1 MSSAGKKR
9 VRDLVKKDSKFYSL
23 EDQLSQNG
31 FDVHEFGEEE
41 MNIEDNLKKGK
52 GKELKIKA
60 LKKVT
65 KPLEMNKDIVDLGK
79 QFSSSSSSKKTTKSK
94 LTASKE
100 DGTSTRDV
108 VSAVRPI
115 GSSVK
120 AVPSRLLSR
129 DSEAP
134 VTKQGAL
141 RASSASSIPMST
153 YRPSQLNDQGRGESS
168 STLMDNDDNEEDED
182 FETIRSSSKKLG
194 NLLEDSED
202 DKDVGKEK
210 DDEEDDDEFDE
221 DEDGD
226 LDGDTF
232 AGGDII
238 KAQKKLD
245 QRRARIA
252 EEAEKELMLAHAG
265 EQEQFSLPTEEE
277 LEEER
282 ARPPNL
288 PTLKRRISDLVH
300 LLQDFRSRRDPLRSR
315 TEYVECL
322 AHDFSDFYGYNREL
336 VDLFLQ
342 LFSPTE
348 ALEFFEANETPRP
361 VVIRVNTLKTK
372 RRDLMQA
379 LMNRG
384 VNLEPV
390 GGWTKVGLKV
400 FESPV
405 PIGAT
410 PEYLAGHY
418 MLQSAASLWPVIAL
432 DPQPGERIVDLASA
446 PGGKT
451 SHIAQ
456 LQGHSGVLVANDLK
470 KQRIASLQANL
481 TRLGVTN
488 SVICCMDG
496 RKLPEA
502 VRSFDRALL
511 DAPCTGLGVLARD
524 PAART
529 QKTMEDVLKMAQLQ
543 KQLILS
549 AIDCVDAHS
558 KTGGVIVYST
568 CSVAVEENEAV
579 VNYALRKRNV
589 RLIPFLGEDGSDVGR
604 PGFTA
609 YASGNFHPDLR
620 HTRRFYPHVHNMD
633 GFFVAKFKKVSNDIP
648 TTMNDN
654 DGDERDDR
662 VKKETS
668 RQRDD
673 KNKHAVVE
681 KEEDEDID
689 MEEDDEQDDEEEIQ
703 QALMSSKSKK
713 TKFNN
718 DEIKGRIESTKNS
731 TSLKKEH
738 LSTKPSSSSSSLSNP
753 TKLIAAPALS
763 VNQLGAQIAETAA
776 SRTKNKRLPAERT
789 TPAEIEM
796 QRKIS
801 DLVFSK
807 STSTT
812 SSAGSTSA
820 IMSVGSGSSTLD
832 KKSMK
837 SLSSMRSS
845 SALVNDDEEN
855 EIDPSSLGGVGEE
868 EGGGAVFDFL
878 KPGEKIH
885 SKKRKAGKK
894 VAAQKEAKRSSSSS
908 SSSSSG
914 LKKK

>member
-1 MSSAGKKR
+1 MSSIGKKR
-9 VRDLVKKDSKFYSL
+9 VRDGVTKSAKKSL
-23 EDQLSQNG
+23 PEDLITSSGFEVFSFDEEKEHKKEETSLAKSAKKGAKPKSHDGANG
-31 FDVHEFGEEE
+31 HEEE
-41 MNIEDNLKKGK
+41 
-52 GKELKIKA
+52 
-60 LKKVT
+60 V
-65 KPLEMNKDIVDLGK
+65 VDLGRMF
-79 QFSSSSSSKKTTKSK
+79 QPSSSGKSKKTKAAADSAAAATATAVPASRSAPVAKKGALQAAPASALPTSSYKPPKLSQAELGKSS
-94 LTASKE
+94 LSTSIRRGVDEYDE
-100 DGTSTRDV
+100 DEEVEED
-108 VSAVRPI
+108 VSA
-115 GSSVK
+115 
-120 AVPSRLLSR
+120 
-129 DSEAP
+129 
-134 VTKQGAL
+134 
-141 RASSASSIPMST
+141 
-153 YRPSQLNDQGRGESS
+153 
-168 STLMDNDDNEEDED
+168 
-182 FETIRSSSKKLG
+182 IRSSSKKLG
-194 NLLEDSED
+194 NLLGDSDVEAD
-202 DKDVGKEK
+202 DVDMGRDEE
-210 DDEEDDDEFDE
+210 DEEDDDD
-221 DEDGD
+221 DDQRDDGD
-226 LDGDTF
+226 LDGDSF
-232 AGGDII
+232 AGGDIV

-245 QRRARIA
+245 IRRARIA
-252 EEAEKELMLAHAG
+252 QEAEQELMLAHAG

-315 TEYVECL
+315 AEYVECL

-432 DPQPGERIVDLASA
+432 DPQPGERVVDLASA

-456 LQGHSGVLVANDLK
+456 LQGHTGVLVANDLK

-496 RKLPEA
+496 RKLPDA
-502 VRSFDRALL
+502 IRSFDRALL

-529 QKTMEDVLKMAQLQ
+529 QKSMEDVLKMAQLQ
-543 KQLILS
+543 KQLILA

-558 KTGGVIVYST
+558 KSGGVIVYST

-589 RLIPFLGEDGSDVGR
+589 RLVPFLGEDGSDVGR

-609 YASGNFHPDLR
+609 YASGSFHPDLR

-633 GFFVAKFKKVSNDIP
+633 GFFVAKLKKISNDIP
-648 TTMNDN
+648 SAKN
-654 DGDERDDR
+654 DDR
-662 VKKETS
+662 DEEEEEQHVRGGS
-668 RQRDD
+668 RDSRHKQYP
-673 KNKHAVVE
+673 VQE
-681 KEEDEDID
+681 EEEDE
-689 MEEDDEQDDEEEIQ
+689 EEEEEEEEVHF
-703 QALMSSKSKK
+703 AAKKRKK
-713 TKFNN
+713 TSFNE
-718 DEIKGRIESTKNS
+718 DEAVAIRHSETKNV
-731 TSLKKEH
+731 KAI
-738 LSTKPSSSSSSLSNP
+738 STKPTSSSSTTS
-753 TKLIAAPALS
+753 KLVAAAALPIS
-763 VNQLGAQIAETAA
+763 QLGAQIADVS

-789 TPAEIEM
+789 TPAEREM
-796 QRKIS
+796 QRKVS
-801 DLVFSK
+801 ALVFGGGK
-807 STSTT
+807 SLT
-812 SSAGSTSA
+812 SS
-820 IMSVGSGSSTLD
+820 SS
-832 KKSMK
+832 
-837 SLSSMRSS
+837 SS
-845 SALVNDDEEN
+845 SAIANGEDEEM
-855 EIDPSSLGGVGEE
+855 EE
-868 EGGGAVFDFL
+868 EKNQTGPSVSSAATENGDSGAVFDFL
-878 KPGEKIH
+878 KPGEKVH

-894 VAAQKEAKRSSSSS
+894 VAAQKEAKRGGGGGGKSKPFSSSSAPR
-908 SSSSSG
+908 
-914 LKKK
+914 K